1 MAKRDNRP
9 TKAQLPAGSFRT
21 SLEDG
26 TRVWVIEGR
35 NFDSIK
41 EYIQYRRDLDL
52 MEKLEVK
59 STVSDE
65 EPVSVY
71 PTAADGTGGSADG
84 FTGQN
89 LAYKSTTGD

>member
-1 MAKRDNRP
+1 MAKRDRRP

-21 SLEDG
+21 RLEDG

-59 STVSDE
+59 STVSNE
-65 EPVSVY
+65 ETVVVQ
-71 PTAADGTGGSADG
+71 PTQADATGKTDDG
-84 FTGQN
+84 FTGKAVEIQ
-89 LAYKSTTGD
+89 STTGD